1 MNGVRLILR
10 SLLFYWRTNLG
21 VMLGAAVGASVIGG
35 ALVVGDSVTHSLRL
49 MAAQRLGNVS
59 LAMATDNRF
68 FRDELADE
76 FGDQISAMTAA
87 VLRLRGVAAQPD
99 ATARANGVR
108 VMGVDQSFWSLGTA
122 PTTLQRLDGNEVII
136 NTWLAKQLRV
146 QVSEEIVF
154 RVERPS
160 TLPRDV
166 PLAST
171 KDASIVFRATVRAI
185 ADAKSFGRFSLQ
197 VDQIPPYNAFVSRAW
212 LQQLTGLV
220 GQANIMLVAGD
231 TSIERANA
239 KIKETWQ
246 LADAELE
253 LRVLSER
260 NQIELRSRRVFLDP
274 AVGEAIADIP
284 GQRVLAYFVNQ
295 IRAGKRATPYSV
307 VAGIEVDHTDAS
319 NVVAGL
325 ANDEIA
331 INEWLAED
339 LSAKVGDTLEL
350 TYFSIAPGRNLV
362 EKSKTFRLGRIVPIE
377 GLAADR
383 QLMPDFPGLAESE
396 NCRDWDPG
404 IPIEL
409 DRIRDKDEAYW
420 NNYRGTPKAF
430 VTLEAGRAMWQNRF
444 GDLTAVRFS
453 AARQSS
459 QVIAEHIRKKLLPK
473 SVGLVFED
481 VRTAALQASDDSLNF
496 GWLFI
501 GLSSFLVASAAL
513 LTALLFVFGLEE
525 RAQQVGILLTMGL
538 PPRYVRWV
546 LLGEGML
553 LAVIGSVA
561 GSGIG
566 LLYTRMVLAAL
577 ATVWRGAVA
586 SASITFH
593 VELRTVV
600 TGMLGAV
607 VVAVV
612 AMAWTLGRVG
622 KRTAK
627 QLLANEI
634 EAISSPRQRP
644 RWALVLASAAVA
656 MVAILLISPRTAQTA
671 TGVFFGGG
679 IILLAGSLSLCYAM
693 LTLPAAT
700 ASTIHSSLYSLGL
713 RNSMR
718 RRGRSL
724 ATVALV
730 ACGVYL
736 VIAVGMYRIGP
747 LDSSQQRA
755 SGTGGFALYGQS
767 ALALLEDLNEPAGQ
781 AVFGLRPQD
790 LAGTAIVPMRLRE
803 GDDASC
809 LNLNRAQKP
818 RLVGVRPAL
827 LQSRGAFSF
836 VKTLDVQPGLQ
847 GWQLLETPVGP
858 GEAIPAIADQA
869 TVVWALGKKLGDTIE
884 YMDERGE
891 KFEVKIVGLL
901 GNSILQGNLVIA
913 EEVFEQRFAQISG
926 YRIFLIDVPAEWA
939 DDLKTTLSRALD
951 GLGMEL
957 SLTADRLAAFNTVQN
972 TYLSIFQALG
982 GLGLVLG
989 SVGLGMVMLRNV
1001 LERRSE
1007 LAVMR
1012 AVGFSRWHL
1021 WQLLSTEH
1029 GYLLAMGL
1037 GCGMVSAM
1045 AAVAP
1050 QLGSGGQAGTMTYT
1064 WITVAAVLA
1073 SGLTWICLA
1082 AMVALR
1088 GPLLNALNQE

>member
-1 MNGVRLILR
+1 MNGIRLILR

-21 VMLGAAVGASVIGG
+21 VMLGAAVGAAVIGG
-35 ALVVGDSVTHSLRL
+35 ALAVGDSVTHSLRL
-49 MAAQRLGNVS
+49 MAAQRLGDVS
-59 LAMATDNRF
+59 LAMATDKRF
-68 FRDELADE
+68 FRDGLADE
-76 FGDQISAMTAA
+76 FGHQISSTTAA
-87 VLRLRGVAAQPD
+87 TLYLRGVASQPD
-99 ATARANGVR
+99 ATARANDIR
-108 VMGVDQSFWSLGTA
+108 VIGVDQSFWALG
-122 PTTLQRLDGNEVII
+122 PTPATLQKLDGNEVII
-136 NTWLAKQLRV
+136 NARLAEQLHV
-146 QVSEEIVF
+146 QVDEEVVF
-154 RVERPS
+154 RVEQPS
-160 TLPRDV
+160 TLPRDI

-171 KDASIVFRATVRAI
+171 KDAFIVFRATVRAI
-185 ADAKSFGRFSLQ
+185 ADAESFGRFSIQ
-197 VDQIPPYNAFVSRAW
+197 SGQIPPYNAFVSRTW
-212 LQQLTGLV
+212 LQQLTGLT
-220 GQANIMLVAGD
+220 GQANMMLVAGD
-231 TSIERANA
+231 ISLKRVNE
-239 KIKETWQ
+239 KIKKTWQ

-253 LRVLSER
+253 LRVLSEQH
-260 NQIELRSRRVFLDP
+260 QIELRSRRVFLDP
-274 AVGEAIADIP
+274 AVGEAIDDIR

-295 IRAGKRATPYSV
+295 IRAGKRTTPYSV
-307 VAGIEVDHTDAS
+307 VAGIEADHTDAS
-319 NVVAGL
+319 NIVAGL

-339 LSAKVGDTLEL
+339 LDAKIGDALEL

-383 QLMPDFPGLAESE
+383 QLMPDFPGLVEAEH
-396 NCRDWDPG
+396 CRDWEPG

-430 VTLEAGRAMWQNRF
+430 ITLKASQAMWQNRF

-453 AARQSS
+453 AAQESPQAITS
-459 QVIAEHIRKKLLPK
+459 HIRKKLVPK

-481 VRTAALQASDDSLNF
+481 VRTAAMQARNDSIDF

-501 GLSSFLVASAAL
+501 GLSFFLVASAAL

-525 RAQQVGILLTMGL
+525 RSQQLGILLAMGL
-538 PPRYVRWV
+538 PPRYVRWMFF
-546 LLGEGML
+546 GEGML

-561 GSGIG
+561 GSGLG
-566 LLYTRMVLAAL
+566 LLYTRIVLAAL

-586 SASITFH
+586 SASITFY
-593 VELRTVV
+593 VELRTVI
-600 TGMLGAV
+600 TGMLGSVA
-607 VVAVV
+607 VAVV
-612 AMAWTLGRVG
+612 AMTWTLGRVG

-627 QLLANEI
+627 QLLSNKVET
-634 EAISSPRQRP
+634 ISAPRKRP
-644 RWALVLASAAVA
+644 RWAVVLTLAVVA
-656 MVAILLISPRTAQTA
+656 MAAILFVSPRTAQSA

-679 IILLAGSLSLCYAM
+679 IILLAGGLSLCYAM

-700 ASTIHSSLYSLGL
+700 ASTTYSSLHNLGL

-747 LDSSQQRA
+747 LDSSQRRD
-755 SGTGGFALYGQS
+755 SGTGGFAMYGQS
-767 ALALLEDLNEPAGQ
+767 ALALLENLDEPAGQ
-781 AVFGLRPQD
+781 VVFGLRPQD
-790 LAGTAIVPMRLRE
+790 LADTAIVPMRLLE

-818 RLVGVRPAL
+818 QLVGVRPEL

-836 VKTLDVQPGLQ
+836 VETLDVQSGLQ
-847 GWQLLETPVGP
+847 GWNLLETPVRP

-869 TVVWALGKKLGDTIE
+869 TVIWALGKKLGDTIE

-891 KFEVKIVGLL
+891 RFHVKIVGLL

-913 EEVFEQRFAQISG
+913 EEMFEQRFAQISG
-926 YRIFLIDVPAEWA
+926 YRIFLIDVPAERA
-939 DDLKTTLSRALD
+939 DDLKAMLSSALD

-957 SLTADRLAAFNTVQN
+957 SLTTDRLAAFNTVQN

-982 GLGLVLG
+982 GLGLMLG
-989 SVGLGMVMLRNV
+989 SVGLGMMMLRNV

-1012 AVGFSRWHL
+1012 AVGFSRRHL
-1021 WQLLSTEH
+1021 WQLLSIEH

-1037 GCGMVSAM
+1037 ACGMVSAL

-1050 QLGSGGQAGTMTYT
+1050 RLGPGGQVGTYT
-1064 WITVAAVLA
+1064 WLTVAAVLV

-1082 AMVALR
+1082 AIVALR
-1088 GPLLNALNQE
+1088 GPLLSALRQE